1 MRGRN
6 MADEPVV
13 PPEGDPPAD
22 PPKEG
27 DPPAAPLTISLEAL
41 PEDLRDRPE
50 AEIKFLLEHMVN
62 TLGSRNN
69 QVDELKDQIAELRG
83 AVSVATPPATP
94 DPDDDKPMEELI
106 LEDVDKALDRW
117 AAKRGYVK
125 GMGDLSERVGEAEF
139 SMVSAGL
146 VDFAEHE
153 PAIRKLLKEGN
164 LPANRQ
170 NIMGAY
176 TMAVGNAVL
185 EGRARDARANEGGIP
200 PSNTPP
206 PPPADGE
213 ATMSELETEVARAH
227 GITDPKE
234 WIKYRDGVGLDE
246 LKLPT

>member
-1 MRGRN
+1 
-6 MADEPVV
+6 MADEPEV

-27 DPPAAPLTISLEAL
+27 DPPAPTTISLEAL

-83 AVSVATPPATP
+83 AVLAPPPAEP
-94 DPDDDKPMEELI
+94 DPNDAKPMEELI
-106 LEDVDKALDRW
+106 LEDVDAALDRW

-125 GMGDLSERVGEAEF
+125 GMGELSERVGEAEF
-139 SMVSAGL
+139 SMVSGGL
-146 VDFAEHE
+146 PDFAEHE
-153 PAIRKLLKEGN
+153 PQIRKLLKEGN

-185 EGRARDARANEGGIP
+185 EGRARDARADAGGIP

-206 PPPADGE
+206 PPPSGDE
-213 ATMSELETEVARAH
+213 PTMSELETEVARAH

-234 WIKYRDGVGLDE
+234 WMKYRDGVGLDE

>member
-1 MRGRN
+1 L
-6 MADEPVV
+6 D
-13 PPEGDPPAD
+13 
-22 PPKEG
+22 
-27 DPPAAPLTISLEAL
+27 AL
-41 PEDLRDRPE
+41 PEDLRNRPE
-50 AEIKFLLEHMVN
+50 SEIKFLLEHMVN

-83 AVSVATPPATP
+83 AVGAQPPPPP

-106 LEDVDKALDRW
+106 LEDVDKALDKW
-117 AAKRGYVK
+117 AAKRGYVQ
-125 GMGDLSERVGEAEF
+125 GMGELSERVGEAEF
-139 SMVSAGL
+139 SMVSGGL
-146 VDFAEHE
+146 PDFAEHE
-153 PAIRKLLKEGN
+153 PAIRKLLKEGK

-185 EGRARDARANEGGIP
+185 EQRARDARADAGGIP
-200 PSNTPP
+200 PSKTDPP
-206 PPPADGE
+206 PPTDGE

-227 GITDPKE
+227 GISDPKE

>member
-1 MRGRN
+1 
-6 MADEPVV
+6 MAEEPEV
-13 PPEGDPPAD
+13 PPEGDPPAGD
-22 PPKEG
+22 PPPEG
-27 DPPAAPLTISLEAL
+27 DPPVTTISLDAL
-41 PEDLRDRPE
+41 PEDLRNRPE
-50 AEIKFLLEHMVN
+50 SEIKFLLEHMVN

-83 AVSVATPPATP
+83 AVGAQPPAEP
-94 DPDDDKPMEELI
+94 DPDLEKPMEELI
-106 LEDVDKALDRW
+106 LEDVDKALDIW

-125 GMGDLSERVGEAEF
+125 GMGELSERVGEAEF
-139 SMVSAGL
+139 SMVSGGL
-146 VDFAEHE
+146 PDFAEHE
-153 PAIRKLLKEGN
+153 PAIRKLLKEGK

-185 EGRARDARANEGGIP
+185 EQRARDARADAGGIP
-200 PSNTPP
+200 PSKTDPP
-206 PPPADGE
+206 PPTDGD

>member
-1 MRGRN
+1 
-6 MADEPVV
+6 MAEESVV
-13 PPEGDPPAD
+13 KDPPAGDPPADPPAD

-27 DPPAAPLTISLEAL
+27 DPPAPPTTISLDAL
-41 PEDLRDRPE
+41 PEDLRNRPE

-62 TLGSRNN
+62 TLGNRNN

-83 AVSVATPPATP
+83 AVSTLPPADP
-94 DPDDDKPMEELI
+94 DPNDAKPMEELI
-106 LEDVDKALDRW
+106 LEDVDAALDRW

-125 GMGDLSERVGEAEF
+125 GMGELSERVGEAEF
-139 SMVSAGL
+139 SMVSAGIA
-146 VDFAEHE
+146 DFAEHE

-185 EGRARDARANEGGIP
+185 DQRARDARADVGGIP
-200 PSNTPP
+200 PSKTDPP
-206 PPPADGE
+206 PPTGDEP
-213 ATMSELETEVARAH
+213 TMSELEVEVARAH

-234 WIKYRDGVGLDE
+234 WMKYRDGVGLDE